1 MKRKEIIHL
10 LLIVVAMMMF
20 TACASSRRVVS
31 DNHQEVKDSVRTEQT
46 DSVHKQVAASD
57 SAARKLIEDK
67 QVTATSSESGEYEET
82 IQEHITETT
91 DSSGNR
97 QKTTQRTTHRKGSH
111 SNQSSYD
118 ERLRM
123 QQQEINRMQK
133 IIDSLSVRTR
143 SDVGTHWEATD
154 SLSDTQEKN
163 TEETRKA
170 TWQQTARKNA
180 FALFLIL
187 VMVLLFTT
195 IKKHTDN
202 GQGQKEQK

>member
-10 LLIVVAMMMF
+10 LLIAVVMMMF

-31 DNHQEVKDSVRTEQT
+31 DNHQEVKDSVRTELQ
-46 DSVHKQVAASD
+46 DSVHKQVAVND
-57 SAARKLIEDK
+57 SAAVKITEDK
-67 QVTATSSESGEYEET
+67 QTTATTSESGEYEET
-82 IQEHITETT
+82 IQEHIIEST

-97 QKTTQRTTHRKGSH
+97 QKTTNRTTHRRGSYN
-111 SNQSSYD
+111 NQSSYD
-118 ERLRM
+118 ERLQL
-123 QQQEINRMQK
+123 QQQEINQMQK

-170 TWQQTARKNA
+170 TWQETARKNA

-187 VMVLLFTT
+187 VIVLLFTT
-195 IKKHTDN
+195 INKYTDH
-202 GQGQKEQK
+202 GQGKEEQK

>member
-10 LLIVVAMMMF
+10 LLIAVAMMMF

-31 DNHQEVKDSVRTEQT
+31 DNHQETKDSVKTELQ
-46 DSVHKQVAASD
+46 DSVYKQVAASD

-67 QVTATSSESGEYEET
+67 QTTVTSSESGEYEET

-97 QKTTQRTTHRKGSH
+97 QKTINRTTHRKGSH

-118 ERLRM
+118 ERLQR
-123 QQQEINRMQK
+123 QQQEIAQMLK
-133 IIDSLSVRTR
+133 TIDSLSVRTR
-143 SDVGTHWEATD
+143 SNVGTHWEATD

-163 TEETRKA
+163 TREVRKA
-170 TWQQTARKNA
+170 TWQETARKNS

-187 VMVLLFTT
+187 VIVLLLAT

-202 GQGQKEQK
+202 GQGKKEQK